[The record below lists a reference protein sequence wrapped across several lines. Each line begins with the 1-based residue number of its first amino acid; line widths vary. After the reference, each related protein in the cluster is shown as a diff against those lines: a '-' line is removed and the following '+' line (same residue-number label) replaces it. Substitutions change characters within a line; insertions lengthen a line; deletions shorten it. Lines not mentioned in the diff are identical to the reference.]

1 MCEPKQISTT
11 FFPNGPLTR
20 SYPGTS
26 LRRRIDHTLE
36 QRVRSNESGH
46 KKAMSPL
53 LSSQARGTNDE
64 QCHEQDT
71 QIAINDRPDTTNLI
85 NDASESSST
94 ARGSSTSSTSGQS
107 SRGRS
112 SSASNTQ
119 FVALAPE
126 GQGSISEYQNPYEDE
141 HQQDVHNAPPNEIE
155 VDSVRVSD
163 VFGSPLA

>member
-1 MCEPKQISTT
+1 M
-11 FFPNGPLTR
+11 LR
-20 SYPGTS
+20 S
-26 LRRRIDHTLE
+26 DE
-36 QRVRSNESGH
+36 AEH

-53 LSSQARGTNDE
+53 ISAQARDKDDE
-64 QCHEQDT
+64 RCHEQDT
-71 QIAINDRPDTTNLI
+71 QIALNDRPDTTNLMS
-85 NDASESSST
+85 DASESSSA
-94 ARGSSTSSTSGQS
+94 ARDSSTSSTSGQS

-163 VFGSPLA
+163 VFGSPLAELY